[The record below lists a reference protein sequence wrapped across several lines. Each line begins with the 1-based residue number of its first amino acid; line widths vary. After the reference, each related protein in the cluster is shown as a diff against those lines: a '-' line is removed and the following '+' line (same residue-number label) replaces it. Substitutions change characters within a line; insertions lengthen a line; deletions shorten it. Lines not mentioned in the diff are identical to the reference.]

1 MKVTLQTHVTSSF
14 HESNITH
21 SCNFM
26 HLQHYDILSIKLIK
40 KKNRFYLIIFII
52 YVLYRYQICLVS
64 LGTAVS
70 NQSLLLKWVC
80 Q

>member
-1 MKVTLQTHVTSSF
+1 MKVTLQTYVTSSF

-40 KKNRFYLIIFII
+40 KKTDFI
-52 YVLYRYQICLVS
+52 
-64 LGTAVS
+64 
-70 NQSLLLKWVC
+70 
-80 Q
+80 

>member
-40 KKNRFYLIIFII
+40 KKQILFNNIYYLCII
-52 YVLYRYQICLVS
+52 
-64 LGTAVS
+64 
-70 NQSLLLKWVC
+70 
-80 Q
+80 